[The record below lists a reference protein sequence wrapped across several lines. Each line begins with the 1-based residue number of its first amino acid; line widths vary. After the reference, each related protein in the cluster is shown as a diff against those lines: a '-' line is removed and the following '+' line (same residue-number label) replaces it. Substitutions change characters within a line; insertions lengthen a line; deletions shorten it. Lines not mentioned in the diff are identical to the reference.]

1 MKEIT
6 EHRLLLTEI
15 CSQRLSKSSTGRA
28 IRADKYGRGD
38 RMLSSHSVIQ
48 RAVAAFDSL
57 QERVILTRISEH
69 PDSRPQKG
77 FHMLSSC
84 CRFTLA
90 FALVLC
96 GRASIVSPLAA
107 AERPNV
113 VVVFADDWGHF
124 ASAYGQLR
132 PGTINDVVQTPNF
145 DGLAKAGVLF
155 TNAFVNAPS
164 CTPCRSSLLSG
175 QYFWRTGRGAIL
187 QGAIWDAA
195 IPSFPLLLEQSGYRI
210 GSHGKVWSP
219 GSPANAPIGARRTAV
234 NFAGGRFN
242 DFSEE
247 LAKAPDPTAVKE
259 QLLEEVRQNFRG
271 FLKAADGRQPFL
283 YWWGPTN
290 THRTWIQ
297 GSGKKF
303 WNINPDTLQGRL
315 PGHLPDVAEVRE
327 DVADYLGEVQ
337 ALDAGLGA
345 LLQVLRE
352 DGLAQNTLVIVSGDH
367 GMPGVPGGKCNLYDL
382 GTHVSL
388 AIACPGRIPGGRV
401 VDDFVSLPDLAPT
414 VLDAGGVPVP
424 DVMTGRS
431 LWSLLQQSSGG
442 QVEAGR
448 DSVLIGRER
457 HVARARTDLLP
468 YPQRA
473 IRTRDYLYIRNFAP
487 DRWPMGTAP
496 GFGLPEGPMPAKE
509 QLNASTFAA
518 FADMDASPT
527 KAWVIEQGLS
537 DTEWRPFLDRAFALR
552 PGEELYA
559 LKADPDQLH
568 NVAADPQFAE
578 VRKELSERLL
588 EALRASGDPRVAP
601 GPEPVVFDQP
611 PFTDDADNAAGKAGQ
626 KKKAGKKTGN
636 ENAPG
641 K

>member
-1 MKEIT
+1 MALSFL
-6 EHRLLLTEI
+6 RLTFVIAALL
-15 CSQRLSKSSTGRA
+15 CSAG
-28 IRADKYGRGD
+28 IG
-38 RMLSSHSVIQ
+38 
-48 RAVAAFDSL
+48 
-57 QERVILTRISEH
+57 
-69 PDSRPQKG
+69 P
-77 FHMLSSC
+77 
-84 CRFTLA
+84 
-90 FALVLC
+90 ALV
-96 GRASIVSPLAA
+96 A

-124 ASAYGQLR
+124 ASIYAR
-132 PGTINDVVQTPNF
+132 RRSGTINDVVRTPNF
-145 DGLAKAGVLF
+145 DRLAESGVLF
-155 TNAFVNAPS
+155 KNAFVNAPS

-195 IPSFPLLLEQSGYRI
+195 IPSFPLLLEKSGYRL
-210 GSHGKVWSP
+210 GSNGKVWSP
-219 GSPANAPIGARRTAV
+219 GSPANAPIGAQRTAV

-242 DFSEE
+242 NFSEE
-247 LAKAPDPTAVKE
+247 LAKAADPTATKE

-271 FLKAADGRQPFL
+271 FLKAGDGSQPFL

-290 THRTWIQ
+290 THRTWIR

-303 WNINPDTLQGRL
+303 WDINPDALQGKL

-345 LLQVLRE
+345 LLQVLRDAE
-352 DGLAQNTLVIVSGDH
+352 LAQNTLVIVSGDH

-401 VDDFVSLPDLAPT
+401 VEDFVSLPDLAPT
-414 VLDAGGVPVP
+414 VLDAADVAVP

-431 LWSLLQQSSGG
+431 LWALLQQPAAG
-442 QVEAGR
+442 QVDVSR

-487 DRWPMGTAP
+487 ERWPMGTAP
-496 GFGLPEGPMPAKE
+496 GFGLPQGTMPAAE
-509 QLNASTFAA
+509 QLNSSTYAA

-527 KAWVIEQGLS
+527 KAWVIEQGLADS
-537 DTEWRPFLDRAFALR
+537 QWRPFLERAFALR
-552 PGEELYA
+552 PSEELYA
-559 LKADPDQLH
+559 LQSDPDQLK
-568 NVAADPQFAE
+568 NVAADPQYAE
-578 VRKELSERLL
+578 VRQALSERLL
-588 EALRASGDPRVAP
+588 KALRDSGDPRVADEP
-601 GPEPVVFDQP
+601 GPVIFDQP
-611 PFTDDADNAAGKAGQ
+611 PFTEDVENAAGKAGQ
-626 KKKAGKKTGN
+626 KKKAGKSAGSRNGQGN
-636 ENAPG
+636 
-641 K
+641 

>member
-1 MKEIT
+1 M
-6 EHRLLLTEI
+6 
-15 CSQRLSKSSTGRA
+15 SLSCF
-28 IRADKYGRGD
+28 
-38 RMLSSHSVIQ
+38 RMTI
-48 RAVAAFDSL
+48 AVAI
-57 QERVILTRISEH
+57 V
-69 PDSRPQKG
+69 
-77 FHMLSSC
+77 
-84 CRFTLA
+84 
-90 FALVLC
+90 FAVELVAVTVFGGSGGLVP
-96 GRASIVSPLAA
+96 ALAA

-113 VVVFADDWGHF
+113 LVVFADDWGRF
-124 ASAYGQLR
+124 ASVYGRLR

-145 DGLAKAGVLF
+145 DGVAAGGVLF

-187 QGAIWDAA
+187 QGAVWDAA

-210 GSHGKVWSP
+210 GSQGKVWSP

-234 NFAGGRFN
+234 NFAGSRFN

-247 LAKAPDPTAVKE
+247 LAKASDPTAAKE
-259 QLLEEVRQNFRG
+259 QLLADVRMNFRG
-271 FLKAADGRQPFL
+271 FLKAADGDQPFL

-290 THRTWIQ
+290 THRTWVQ

-303 WNINPDTLQGRL
+303 WNIDPDSLRGRL

-345 LLQVLRE
+345 LLQVLKE
-352 DGLAQNTLVIVSGDH
+352 SGLSENTLVVVSGDH

-401 VDDFVSLPDLAPT
+401 VEDFVSLPDLAPT
-414 VLDAGGVPVP
+414 VLDAGGVAIP

-431 LWSLLQQSSGG
+431 LWSLLQQPAGG
-442 QVEAGR
+442 QVDISR

-457 HVARARTDLLP
+457 HVARARTDQLP

-487 DRWPMGTAP
+487 ERWPMGTAP
-496 GFGLPEGPMPAKE
+496 GFGLPAGTMPSAE

-527 KAWVIEQGLS
+527 KAWVIEQGLA
-537 DTEWRPFLDRAFALR
+537 DAAWRPFLDRAFALR

-559 LKADPDQLH
+559 LKSDPDQLR
-568 NVAADPQFAE
+568 NVADDPQFAE
-578 VRKELSERLL
+578 VRQELSGRLMK
-588 EALRASGDPRVAP
+588 ALRESGDPRVAEGP
-601 GPEPVVFDQP
+601 GPVIFDQP
-611 PFTDDADNAAGKAGQ
+611 PFTEDVDNAAGKAGQ
-626 KKKAGKKTGN
+626 KKKAGKPADG
-636 ENAPG
+636 G
-641 K
+641 KERGR